1 MKISEVYDRY
11 LLKVEK
17 NSTNDNISTDKQRFL
32 ELFNI
37 YSIVFTEYIYGLKN
51 EESMRYIQNLLVKEL
66 NINKGNK
73 HKDHYSFLLP
83 ENYLLYSSAF
93 ALGSKGECENRRI
106 DLPIEVLDIEKD
118 LYYNDSNTSPSFEYR
133 ESFITIASNNINVF
147 YTDFSVNSLILSY
160 YRYPKKYTLTDPN
173 NPESDFE
180 DEEVKDFDEKSIN
193 KILSATASGFDINNN
208 SERWQLHN
216 IFAKKSL

>member
-1 MKISEVYDRY
+1 M
-11 LLKVEK
+11 
-17 NSTNDNISTDKQRFL
+17 
-32 ELFNI
+32 
-37 YSIVFTEYIYGLKN
+37 
-51 EESMRYIQNLLVKEL
+51 
-66 NINKGNK
+66 
-73 HKDHYSFLLP
+73 
-83 ENYLLYSSAF
+83 
-93 ALGSKGECENRRI
+93 
-106 DLPIEVLDIEKD
+106 LDIEKD

-133 ESFITIASNNINVF
+133 ESFITIASNNVNVF

>member
-32 ELFNI
+32 ELFNM
-37 YSIVFTEYIYGLKN
+37 YSISFTEYIYGLKN

-66 NINKGNK
+66 NINKGK
-73 HKDHYSFLLP
+73 KEIDHFSFELPKD
-83 ENYLLYSSAF
+83 YLLYSSAF
-93 ALGSKGECENRRI
+93 ALGSKGECLNRKI
-106 DLPIEVLDIEKD
+106 DLPLEVLDIEKD

-133 ESFITIASNNINVF
+133 ESFITIGSNSVNVF
-147 YTDFSVNSLILSY
+147 YTDFTVNSLILSY
-160 YRYPKKYTLTDPN
+160 YRYPTKHSLTDPN
-173 NPESDFE
+173 NPESDF
-180 DEEVKDFDEKSIN
+180 DDNQEVDFDEKAIN
-193 KILSATASGFDINNN
+193 RILSATASGFDINNN
-208 SERWQLHN
+208 SERWQIHN